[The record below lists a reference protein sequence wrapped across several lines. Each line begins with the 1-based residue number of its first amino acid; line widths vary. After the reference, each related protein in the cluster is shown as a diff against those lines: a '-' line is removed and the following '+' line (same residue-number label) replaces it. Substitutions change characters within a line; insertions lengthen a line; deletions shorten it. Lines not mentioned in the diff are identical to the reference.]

1 MAIYH
6 LSAKIISRSKGQSA
20 ISSAA
25 YRSGDKLYSER
36 YNETKFYRRDIQPV
50 TFILK
55 PTHAP
60 DWCLNRERLWNE
72 VENYEK
78 SKNAQLSREFNV
90 ALPVELSDFE
100 QEKLTLDYCQKNF
113 VDLGMVADI
122 SIHRDDEMNP
132 HFHVMLTTRPFDENG
147 NWDVKSRKIY
157 INDEEGNPLYTKS
170 GYRQNRKANV
180 TDWDSKERMQ
190 KWRENWA
197 TMANHYLKENGI
209 NQTISEKSYAN
220 LGEEKQP
227 TIHEGFVAR
236 EMEAKGKNSDRIQ
249 INKEIKESNAKA
261 AIVYTLKK
269 DAEEIKE
276 TETIVRSLSP
286 TEKKEITRLS
296 KELKT
301 YISFDQIEDKKRML
315 NNWSNSARV
324 NNLFKEDTKTLNLIE
339 SQMELV
345 EKADSLILKESERL
359 LEHYYPTIDQKNLSD
374 YQVKTLANRT
384 VKEDR
389 VIQPEEV
396 EKILE
401 HSNQQ
406 ELYHEVSKV
415 VKRPYDS
422 YSVYEEKNKLLNQT
436 VVSIVEK
443 YQVDFK
449 DVKTVESLPDTV
461 YTTLKNS
468 IKEQERNKIA
478 MKVIQNYYD
487 DKISR
492 IFPSLELDDQD
503 IPTKEL
509 FSKAI
514 DYYGDQLTV
523 DNLIHLKE
531 RPLIKFTLEEQHIA
545 VAYFTDY
552 GKAGNL
558 NNDESIDVSSLTM
571 SEELKTILI
580 DRPDLHDLLLNEC
593 IETGVLNVEQAD
605 TLKEQKTSE
614 FSFSQQKSM
623 PSSQL
628 LNYLFRP
635 QQLDQILASLDYE
648 EREKLRALEKELKKK
663 KPKRSFKGP
672 KR

>member
-6 LSAKIISRSKGQSA
+6 LSAQLISRGKGQSA

-25 YRSGDKLYSER
+25 YRSGEKLYSER
-36 YNETKFYRRDIQPV
+36 YGETKYYRRDVQPV
-50 TFILK
+50 TFLLK
-55 PTHAP
+55 PNYAP
-60 DWCLNRERLWNE
+60 EWCLNREQLWNE
-72 VENYEK
+72 VEKIEK
-78 SKNAQLSREFNV
+78 SSRAQLSREFNV
-90 ALPVELSDFE
+90 ALPIELSNSE
-100 QEKLTLDYCQKNF
+100 QEKLTLNYCQKNF
-113 VDLGMVADI
+113 VDHGMVADI
-122 SIHRDDEMNP
+122 SIHRDDEVNP
-132 HFHVMLTTRPFDENG
+132 HFHVMLTTRPFTNDGEWAAKSKREILTDEEG
-147 NWDVKSRKIY
+147 NVLYYPSGDKKSRKIR
-157 INDEEGNPLYTKS
+157 S
-170 GYRQNRKANV
+170 
-180 TDWDSKERMQ
+180 TDWDTKERMQ
-190 KWRENWA
+190 IWRESWA
-197 TMANHYLKENGI
+197 TMANHSLKENGI
-209 NQTISEKSYAN
+209 NQKISEKSYAD

-236 EMEAKGKNSDRIQ
+236 EMEAKGENSNRIQ
-249 INKEIKESNAKA
+249 INKEIKESNVKA

-269 DAEEIKE
+269 DAEEIKH
-276 TETIVRSLSP
+276 TEMIVRSLSP
-286 TEKKEITRLS
+286 IEKKEITRLS

-324 NNLFKEDTKTLNLIE
+324 NHLFKEDTKTLNLIE

-359 LEHYYPTIDQKNLSD
+359 LKHYYPTIDQKNLSD

-389 VIQPEEV
+389 VIEPEEV
-396 EKILE
+396 EKLLE

-422 YSVYEEKNKLLNQT
+422 YSVYEEKNNLLNQT

-449 DVKTVESLPDTV
+449 DAKTVENLPDKV

-531 RPLIKFTLEEQHIA
+531 RPLIKFTLEEQQSA

-580 DRPDLHDLLLNEC
+580 DRSDLHDLLLNEC
-593 IETGVLNVEQAD
+593 IETGVLTVEQAD

-648 EREKLRALEKELKKK
+648 EREKLRAQEKEMKKK
-663 KPKRSFKGP
+663 KPKRSSKGP

>member
-1 MAIYH
+1 
-6 LSAKIISRSKGQSA
+6 
-20 ISSAA
+20 
-25 YRSGDKLYSER
+25 
-36 YNETKFYRRDIQPV
+36 
-50 TFILK
+50 
-55 PTHAP
+55 
-60 DWCLNRERLWNE
+60 
-72 VENYEK
+72 
-78 SKNAQLSREFNV
+78 
-90 ALPVELSDFE
+90 
-100 QEKLTLDYCQKNF
+100 
-113 VDLGMVADI
+113 
-122 SIHRDDEMNP
+122 
-132 HFHVMLTTRPFDENG
+132 
-147 NWDVKSRKIY
+147 
-157 INDEEGNPLYTKS
+157 
-170 GYRQNRKANV
+170 
-180 TDWDSKERMQ
+180 
-190 KWRENWA
+190 
-197 TMANHYLKENGI
+197 
-209 NQTISEKSYAN
+209 
-220 LGEEKQP
+220 
-227 TIHEGFVAR
+227 
-236 EMEAKGKNSDRIQ
+236 
-249 INKEIKESNAKA
+249 
-261 AIVYTLKK
+261 
-269 DAEEIKE
+269 
-276 TETIVRSLSP
+276 
-286 TEKKEITRLS
+286 
-296 KELKT
+296 
-301 YISFDQIEDKKRML
+301 
-315 NNWSNSARV
+315 
-324 NNLFKEDTKTLNLIE
+324 TKTLNLIE

-359 LEHYYPTIDQKNLSD
+359 LKNYYPTIDQKNLSD

-449 DVKTVESLPDTV
+449 DAKTVENLPDTV

-593 IETGVLNVEQAD
+593 IETGVLTVEQAD